1 MGDFRLVKTLKVAF
15 SSNFYL
21 LITFVTPL
29 SPVSVRFCPSNV
41 SSPKL
46 SLQVLAERYRH
57 KYPTGSAYVSA
68 FEARPMLHVKPER
81 HKRFTELNFVEAVRE
96 DPNPTVEELI
106 PAYRVAGDGFVGKMK
121 SLFIILDDDEA
132 AKQPWKAANIK
143 KKNKRH
149 ASGDSASG
157 SKKKTLPATQ

>member
-1 MGDFRLVKTLKVAF
+1 MLLPCHLFQFDFA
-15 SSNFYL
+15 
-21 LITFVTPL
+21 
-29 SPVSVRFCPSNV
+29 PSNV
-41 SSPKL
+41 CSPKL

-81 HKRFTELNFVEAVRE
+81 HKRFTDLNFVEAVRE

-121 SLFIILDDDEA
+121 SLFIMEHLTE
-132 AKQPWKAANIK
+132 
-143 KKNKRH
+143 RH
-149 ASGDSASG
+149 VWHY
-157 SKKKTLPATQ
+157 PQIIN